1 MELLRVFNKKRL
13 CIFGLMII
21 LNAVLFIMGNKISE
35 QEIIYRDLVN
45 SYNDN
50 ISITEMSKNYLQ
62 ENPQVSD
69 EDFKEARKIFL
80 ERLDYVKNYK
90 ERTQNSI
97 DKIKDVQKSSLFSQK
112 NSRSYL
118 ELIKSKNDLTKAL
131 GYEVKLDNDLW
142 LMKIKD
148 YKYIYWFTG
157 IGCLVVILLIMLVSI
172 GWYYFCYDKVDKLT
186 ATGTIEVTKYDV
198 TPRLAGYIRNLKLE
212 EGDNLNLGDFVCE
225 IERED
230 LRAQNIGD
238 WQAVKEAQ
246 AKLQDLK
253 DGARKQEITM
263 AENSLQKAQVIFDKA
278 QTDLKRNKELYAV
291 GGISKQTLDD
301 MQKAVD
307 VAEKEL
313 YIAKEN
319 YDLVLAGTRQKQIE
333 AQQQQVEKLIA
344 QANANASILADTKVY
359 SPITGVILNK
369 NFENNEYINQGQA
382 ILTIADLTDSWVIVY
397 IDIADLGKVYLQQKV
412 KIQVDA
418 YPQEVFQGQVINI
431 NDEAEF
437 TPRETLTKDE
447 RSNKVFAVK
456 IKIFN
461 EHNRLKAG
469 MIADVIFDD

>member
-1 MELLRVFNKKRL
+1 MPKK
-13 CIFGLMII
+13 
-21 LNAVLFIMGNKISE
+21 KIG
-35 QEIIYRDLVN
+35 
-45 SYNDN
+45 
-50 ISITEMSKNYLQ
+50 
-62 ENPQVSD
+62 
-69 EDFKEARKIFL
+69 IFL
-80 ERLDYVKNYK
+80 L
-90 ERTQNSI
+90 
-97 DKIKDVQKSSLFSQK
+97 
-112 NSRSYL
+112 
-118 ELIKSKNDLTKAL
+118 
-131 GYEVKLDNDLW
+131 
-142 LMKIKD
+142 
-148 YKYIYWFTG
+148 
-157 IGCLVVILLIMLVSI
+157 LLIMII
-172 GWYYFCYDKVDKLT
+172 GGAIYNFYLNKDDKLT

-198 TPRLAGYIRNLKLE
+198 TPRLAGYIRNLDLE
-212 EGDNLNLGDFVCE
+212 EGDTLNLGDFVCD

-230 LRAQNIGD
+230 LQAQNISD

-253 DGARKQEITM
+253 DGSRAEEIII
-263 AENSLQKAQVIFDKA
+263 AENNMQKAQVISDKA
-278 QTDLKRNKELYAV
+278 KTDLKRNEELYTV
-291 GGISKQTLDD
+291 GGISKQMLDEA
-301 MQKAVD
+301 QKTAD

-319 YDLVLAGTRQKQIE
+319 YNLVLAGTRQKQIE

-359 SPITGVILNK
+359 SPITGVVLNK

-456 IKIFN
+456 IKISN
-461 EHNRLKAG
+461 EDKKLKAG

>member
-1 MELLRVFNKKRL
+1 MPKK
-13 CIFGLMII
+13 
-21 LNAVLFIMGNKISE
+21 KI
-35 QEIIYRDLVN
+35 
-45 SYNDN
+45 
-50 ISITEMSKNYLQ
+50 
-62 ENPQVSD
+62 
-69 EDFKEARKIFL
+69 A
-80 ERLDYVKNYK
+80 
-90 ERTQNSI
+90 
-97 DKIKDVQKSSLFSQK
+97 
-112 NSRSYL
+112 
-118 ELIKSKNDLTKAL
+118 
-131 GYEVKLDNDLW
+131 
-142 LMKIKD
+142 
-148 YKYIYWFTG
+148 
-157 IGCLVVILLIMLVSI
+157 LVVILLIMLVSI

-198 TPRLAGYIRNLKLE
+198 TPRLTGYIRNLDLE
-212 EGDNLNLGDFVCE
+212 EGDTLNLGDFVCE

-230 LRAQNIGD
+230 LQAQNIGD

-253 DGARKQEITM
+253 DGARKQEIAM

-278 QTDLKRNKELYAV
+278 QTDLKRNKELYDV

-344 QANANASILADTKVY
+344 QANANANILADTKVY

>member
-1 MELLRVFNKKRL
+1 MPKK
-13 CIFGLMII
+13 
-21 LNAVLFIMGNKISE
+21 KI
-35 QEIIYRDLVN
+35 
-45 SYNDN
+45 
-50 ISITEMSKNYLQ
+50 
-62 ENPQVSD
+62 
-69 EDFKEARKIFL
+69 A
-80 ERLDYVKNYK
+80 
-90 ERTQNSI
+90 
-97 DKIKDVQKSSLFSQK
+97 
-112 NSRSYL
+112 
-118 ELIKSKNDLTKAL
+118 
-131 GYEVKLDNDLW
+131 
-142 LMKIKD
+142 
-148 YKYIYWFTG
+148 
-157 IGCLVVILLIMLVSI
+157 LVVILLIMLVSI

-198 TPRLAGYIRNLKLE
+198 TPRLTGYIRNLDLE
-212 EGDNLNLGDFVCE
+212 EGDTLNLGDFVCE

-230 LRAQNIGD
+230 LQAQNIGD

-253 DGARKQEITM
+253 DGARKQEIAM

-278 QTDLKRNKELYAV
+278 QTDLKRNKELYDV

-344 QANANASILADTKVY
+344 QANANESILADTKVY

-369 NFENNEYINQGQA
+369 NLENNEYINQGQA

-412 KIQVDA
+412 NIQVDA

-431 NDEAEF
+431 NDEAVNC
-437 TPRETLTKDE
+437 TP
-447 RSNKVFAVK
+447 KVVFCPTFGVQFK
-456 IKIFN
+456 
-461 EHNRLKAG
+461 L
-469 MIADVIFDD
+469 

>member
-1 MELLRVFNKKRL
+1 MPKK
-13 CIFGLMII
+13 
-21 LNAVLFIMGNKISE
+21 KI
-35 QEIIYRDLVN
+35 
-45 SYNDN
+45 
-50 ISITEMSKNYLQ
+50 
-62 ENPQVSD
+62 
-69 EDFKEARKIFL
+69 A
-80 ERLDYVKNYK
+80 
-90 ERTQNSI
+90 
-97 DKIKDVQKSSLFSQK
+97 
-112 NSRSYL
+112 
-118 ELIKSKNDLTKAL
+118 
-131 GYEVKLDNDLW
+131 
-142 LMKIKD
+142 
-148 YKYIYWFTG
+148 
-157 IGCLVVILLIMLVSI
+157 LVVILLIMLVSI

-198 TPRLAGYIRNLKLE
+198 TPRLTGYIRNLDLE
-212 EGDNLNLGDFVCE
+212 EGDTLNLGDFVCE

-230 LRAQNIGD
+230 LQAQNIGD

-253 DGARKQEITM
+253 DGARKQEIAM

-278 QTDLKRNKELYAV
+278 QTDLKRNKELYDV

-344 QANANASILADTKVY
+344 QANANESILADTKVY

-369 NFENNEYINQGQA
+369 NLENNEYINQGQA

-412 KIQVDA
+412 NIQVDA

-461 EHNRLKAG
+461 ENNRLKAG

>member
-1 MELLRVFNKKRL
+1 MPKK
-13 CIFGLMII
+13 
-21 LNAVLFIMGNKISE
+21 KI
-35 QEIIYRDLVN
+35 
-45 SYNDN
+45 
-50 ISITEMSKNYLQ
+50 
-62 ENPQVSD
+62 
-69 EDFKEARKIFL
+69 A
-80 ERLDYVKNYK
+80 
-90 ERTQNSI
+90 
-97 DKIKDVQKSSLFSQK
+97 
-112 NSRSYL
+112 
-118 ELIKSKNDLTKAL
+118 
-131 GYEVKLDNDLW
+131 
-142 LMKIKD
+142 
-148 YKYIYWFTG
+148 
-157 IGCLVVILLIMLVSI
+157 LVVILLIMLVSI

-198 TPRLAGYIRNLKLE
+198 TPRLTGYIRNLDLE
-212 EGDNLNLGDFVCE
+212 EGDTLNLGDFVCE

-230 LRAQNIGD
+230 LQAQNIGD

-246 AKLQDLK
+246 AKLHDLK
-253 DGARKQEITM
+253 DGARKQEIAM

-278 QTDLKRNKELYAV
+278 RTDLKRNKELYDV

-344 QANANASILADTKVY
+344 QANANANILADTKVY

-412 KIQVDA
+412 NIQVDA

-431 NDEAEF
+431 NDEAVNC
-437 TPRETLTKDE
+437 TP
-447 RSNKVFAVK
+447 KVVFCPTFGVQFK
-456 IKIFN
+456 
-461 EHNRLKAG
+461 L
-469 MIADVIFDD
+469 

>member
-1 MELLRVFNKKRL
+1 MPKK
-13 CIFGLMII
+13 
-21 LNAVLFIMGNKISE
+21 KI
-35 QEIIYRDLVN
+35 
-45 SYNDN
+45 
-50 ISITEMSKNYLQ
+50 
-62 ENPQVSD
+62 
-69 EDFKEARKIFL
+69 A
-80 ERLDYVKNYK
+80 
-90 ERTQNSI
+90 
-97 DKIKDVQKSSLFSQK
+97 
-112 NSRSYL
+112 
-118 ELIKSKNDLTKAL
+118 
-131 GYEVKLDNDLW
+131 
-142 LMKIKD
+142 
-148 YKYIYWFTG
+148 
-157 IGCLVVILLIMLVSI
+157 LVVILLIMLVSI

-198 TPRLAGYIRNLKLE
+198 TPRLTGYIRNLKLE

-253 DGARKQEITM
+253 DGARKQEIAM

-278 QTDLKRNKELYAV
+278 RTDLKRNKELYDV

-344 QANANASILADTKVY
+344 QANANASILADTKVC

-382 ILTIADLTDSWVIVY
+382 ILTIADLTDSWIIVY

>member
-1 MELLRVFNKKRL
+1 MPKK
-13 CIFGLMII
+13 
-21 LNAVLFIMGNKISE
+21 KI
-35 QEIIYRDLVN
+35 
-45 SYNDN
+45 
-50 ISITEMSKNYLQ
+50 
-62 ENPQVSD
+62 
-69 EDFKEARKIFL
+69 A
-80 ERLDYVKNYK
+80 
-90 ERTQNSI
+90 
-97 DKIKDVQKSSLFSQK
+97 
-112 NSRSYL
+112 
-118 ELIKSKNDLTKAL
+118 
-131 GYEVKLDNDLW
+131 
-142 LMKIKD
+142 
-148 YKYIYWFTG
+148 
-157 IGCLVVILLIMLVSI
+157 LVVILLIMLVSI

-198 TPRLAGYIRNLKLE
+198 TPRLTGYIRNLDLE
-212 EGDNLNLGDFVCE
+212 EGDTLNLGDFVCE

-230 LRAQNIGD
+230 LQAQNIGD

-253 DGARKQEITM
+253 DGARKQEIAM

-278 QTDLKRNKELYAV
+278 QTDLKRNKELYDV

-344 QANANASILADTKVY
+344 QANANANILADTKVY

-369 NFENNEYINQGQA
+369 NLENNEYINQGQA

-412 KIQVDA
+412 NIQVDA

-431 NDEAEF
+431 NDEAVNC
-437 TPRETLTKDE
+437 TP
-447 RSNKVFAVK
+447 KVVFCPTFGVQFK
-456 IKIFN
+456 
-461 EHNRLKAG
+461 L
-469 MIADVIFDD
+469 

>member
-1 MELLRVFNKKRL
+1 MPKK
-13 CIFGLMII
+13 
-21 LNAVLFIMGNKISE
+21 KI
-35 QEIIYRDLVN
+35 
-45 SYNDN
+45 
-50 ISITEMSKNYLQ
+50 
-62 ENPQVSD
+62 
-69 EDFKEARKIFL
+69 A
-80 ERLDYVKNYK
+80 
-90 ERTQNSI
+90 
-97 DKIKDVQKSSLFSQK
+97 
-112 NSRSYL
+112 
-118 ELIKSKNDLTKAL
+118 
-131 GYEVKLDNDLW
+131 
-142 LMKIKD
+142 
-148 YKYIYWFTG
+148 
-157 IGCLVVILLIMLVSI
+157 LVVILLIMLVSI

-198 TPRLAGYIRNLKLE
+198 TPRLTGYIRNLDLE
-212 EGDNLNLGDFVCE
+212 EGDTLNLGDFVCE

-230 LRAQNIGD
+230 LQAQNIGD

-253 DGARKQEITM
+253 DGARKQEIAM

-278 QTDLKRNKELYAV
+278 RTDLKRNKELYDV

-344 QANANASILADTKVY
+344 QANANANILADTKVY

-397 IDIADLGKVYLQQKV
+397 IDIADLGTVYLQQKV
-412 KIQVDA
+412 NIQVDA

-431 NDEAEF
+431 NDEAVNC
-437 TPRETLTKDE
+437 TP
-447 RSNKVFAVK
+447 KVVFCPTFGVQFK
-456 IKIFN
+456 
-461 EHNRLKAG
+461 L
-469 MIADVIFDD
+469 

>member
-1 MELLRVFNKKRL
+1 MPKK
-13 CIFGLMII
+13 
-21 LNAVLFIMGNKISE
+21 KI
-35 QEIIYRDLVN
+35 
-45 SYNDN
+45 
-50 ISITEMSKNYLQ
+50 
-62 ENPQVSD
+62 
-69 EDFKEARKIFL
+69 A
-80 ERLDYVKNYK
+80 
-90 ERTQNSI
+90 
-97 DKIKDVQKSSLFSQK
+97 
-112 NSRSYL
+112 
-118 ELIKSKNDLTKAL
+118 
-131 GYEVKLDNDLW
+131 
-142 LMKIKD
+142 
-148 YKYIYWFTG
+148 
-157 IGCLVVILLIMLVSI
+157 LVVILLIMLVSI

-198 TPRLAGYIRNLKLE
+198 TPRLTGYIRNLDLE
-212 EGDNLNLGDFVCE
+212 EGDTLNLGDFVCE

-230 LRAQNIGD
+230 LQAQNIGD

-253 DGARKQEITM
+253 DGARKQEIAM

-278 QTDLKRNKELYAV
+278 RTDLKRNKELYDV

-319 YDLVLAGTRQKQIE
+319 YDLVLVGTRQKQIE

-344 QANANASILADTKVY
+344 QANANANILADTKVY

-412 KIQVDA
+412 NIQVDA

-431 NDEAEF
+431 NDEAVNC
-437 TPRETLTKDE
+437 TP
-447 RSNKVFAVK
+447 KVVFYPTFGVQFK
-456 IKIFN
+456 
-461 EHNRLKAG
+461 L
-469 MIADVIFDD
+469 

>member
-1 MELLRVFNKKRL
+1 MPKK
-13 CIFGLMII
+13 
-21 LNAVLFIMGNKISE
+21 KI
-35 QEIIYRDLVN
+35 
-45 SYNDN
+45 
-50 ISITEMSKNYLQ
+50 
-62 ENPQVSD
+62 
-69 EDFKEARKIFL
+69 A
-80 ERLDYVKNYK
+80 
-90 ERTQNSI
+90 
-97 DKIKDVQKSSLFSQK
+97 
-112 NSRSYL
+112 
-118 ELIKSKNDLTKAL
+118 
-131 GYEVKLDNDLW
+131 
-142 LMKIKD
+142 
-148 YKYIYWFTG
+148 
-157 IGCLVVILLIMLVSI
+157 LVVILLIMLVSI

-198 TPRLAGYIRNLKLE
+198 TPRLTGYIRNLKLE

-230 LRAQNIGD
+230 LQAQNIGD

-253 DGARKQEITM
+253 DGARKQEIAM

-278 QTDLKRNKELYAV
+278 QTDLKRNKELYDV

-344 QANANASILADTKVY
+344 QANANESILADTKVY

-369 NFENNEYINQGQA
+369 NLENNEYINQGQA

-461 EHNRLKAG
+461 ENSRLKAG

>member
-1 MELLRVFNKKRL
+1 MPKK
-13 CIFGLMII
+13 
-21 LNAVLFIMGNKISE
+21 KI
-35 QEIIYRDLVN
+35 
-45 SYNDN
+45 
-50 ISITEMSKNYLQ
+50 
-62 ENPQVSD
+62 
-69 EDFKEARKIFL
+69 A
-80 ERLDYVKNYK
+80 
-90 ERTQNSI
+90 
-97 DKIKDVQKSSLFSQK
+97 
-112 NSRSYL
+112 
-118 ELIKSKNDLTKAL
+118 
-131 GYEVKLDNDLW
+131 
-142 LMKIKD
+142 
-148 YKYIYWFTG
+148 
-157 IGCLVVILLIMLVSI
+157 LVVILLIMLVSI

-198 TPRLAGYIRNLKLE
+198 TPRLTGYIRNLKLE

-230 LRAQNIGD
+230 LQAQNIGD

-253 DGARKQEITM
+253 DGARKQEIAM

-278 QTDLKRNKELYAV
+278 QTDLKRNKELYDV

-344 QANANASILADTKVY
+344 QANANESILADTKVY

-369 NFENNEYINQGQA
+369 NLENNEYINQGQA

-412 KIQVDA
+412 NIQVDA

-431 NDEAEF
+431 NDEAVNC
-437 TPRETLTKDE
+437 TPKVVFFL
-447 RSNKVFAVK
+447 SNFWGAVQT
-456 IKIFN
+456 ID
-461 EHNRLKAG
+461 
-469 MIADVIFDD
+469 IAFYL

>member
-1 MELLRVFNKKRL
+1 MPKK
-13 CIFGLMII
+13 
-21 LNAVLFIMGNKISE
+21 KI
-35 QEIIYRDLVN
+35 
-45 SYNDN
+45 
-50 ISITEMSKNYLQ
+50 
-62 ENPQVSD
+62 
-69 EDFKEARKIFL
+69 A
-80 ERLDYVKNYK
+80 
-90 ERTQNSI
+90 
-97 DKIKDVQKSSLFSQK
+97 
-112 NSRSYL
+112 
-118 ELIKSKNDLTKAL
+118 
-131 GYEVKLDNDLW
+131 
-142 LMKIKD
+142 
-148 YKYIYWFTG
+148 
-157 IGCLVVILLIMLVSI
+157 LVVILLIMLVSI

-198 TPRLAGYIRNLKLE
+198 TPRLTGYIRNLDLE
-212 EGDNLNLGDFVCE
+212 EGDTLNLGDFVCE

-230 LRAQNIGD
+230 LQAQNIGD

-253 DGARKQEITM
+253 DGARKQEIAM

-278 QTDLKRNKELYAV
+278 QTDLKRNKELYDV

-344 QANANASILADTKVY
+344 QANANANILADTKVY

-412 KIQVDA
+412 NIQVDA

-431 NDEAEF
+431 NDEAVNC
-437 TPRETLTKDE
+437 TP
-447 RSNKVFAVK
+447 KVVFCPTFGVQFK
-456 IKIFN
+456 
-461 EHNRLKAG
+461 L
-469 MIADVIFDD
+469 

>member
-1 MELLRVFNKKRL
+1 MPKK
-13 CIFGLMII
+13 
-21 LNAVLFIMGNKISE
+21 KI
-35 QEIIYRDLVN
+35 
-45 SYNDN
+45 
-50 ISITEMSKNYLQ
+50 
-62 ENPQVSD
+62 
-69 EDFKEARKIFL
+69 A
-80 ERLDYVKNYK
+80 
-90 ERTQNSI
+90 
-97 DKIKDVQKSSLFSQK
+97 
-112 NSRSYL
+112 
-118 ELIKSKNDLTKAL
+118 
-131 GYEVKLDNDLW
+131 
-142 LMKIKD
+142 
-148 YKYIYWFTG
+148 
-157 IGCLVVILLIMLVSI
+157 LVVILLIMLVSI

-198 TPRLAGYIRNLKLE
+198 TPRLTGYIRNLDLE
-212 EGDNLNLGDFVCE
+212 EGDTLNLGDFVCE

-230 LRAQNIGD
+230 LQAQNIGD

-253 DGARKQEITM
+253 DGARKQEIAM

-278 QTDLKRNKELYAV
+278 RTDLKRNKELYDV

-344 QANANASILADTKVY
+344 QANANANILADTKVY

-369 NFENNEYINQGQA
+369 NLENNEYINQGQA

-412 KIQVDA
+412 NIQVDA

-431 NDEAEF
+431 NDEAVNC
-437 TPRETLTKDE
+437 TP
-447 RSNKVFAVK
+447 KVVFCPTFGVQFK
-456 IKIFN
+456 
-461 EHNRLKAG
+461 L
-469 MIADVIFDD
+469 

>member
-1 MELLRVFNKKRL
+1 MPKK
-13 CIFGLMII
+13 
-21 LNAVLFIMGNKISE
+21 KI
-35 QEIIYRDLVN
+35 
-45 SYNDN
+45 
-50 ISITEMSKNYLQ
+50 
-62 ENPQVSD
+62 
-69 EDFKEARKIFL
+69 A
-80 ERLDYVKNYK
+80 
-90 ERTQNSI
+90 
-97 DKIKDVQKSSLFSQK
+97 
-112 NSRSYL
+112 
-118 ELIKSKNDLTKAL
+118 
-131 GYEVKLDNDLW
+131 
-142 LMKIKD
+142 
-148 YKYIYWFTG
+148 
-157 IGCLVVILLIMLVSI
+157 LVVILLIMLVSI
-172 GWYYFCYDKVDKLT
+172 GWYYFCYDKVEKLT

-198 TPRLAGYIRNLKLE
+198 TPRLAGYIRNLDLE
-212 EGDNLNLGDFVCE
+212 EGDTLNLGDFVCE

-253 DGARKQEITM
+253 DGARKQEIAM

-278 QTDLKRNKELYAV
+278 RTDLKRNKELYDV

-344 QANANASILADTKVY
+344 QANANESILADTKVY

-397 IDIADLGKVYLQQKV
+397 IDIVDLGKVYLQQKV

-461 EHNRLKAG
+461 ENNRLKAG